1 MLKIRLDIEYINYEK
16 CSENL
21 IPQLVE
27 EMKSKTNTNT
37 FQRLLTDPKKISKP

>member
-16 CSENL
+16 CAENL

-27 EMKSKTNTNT
+27 EMKSKTNPTE
-37 FQRLLTDPKKISKP
+37 L